1 MTEYSIDDFTIH
13 CVEMTIKELIMNNE
27 DYQRNIDSQNN
38 TLEYLIFENR
48 KLVLYELL
56 GKIQQLKKVLG
67 AILLEVKRDISNTN
81 QTGEIR
87 VFINPHSFNFGNNTL
102 SIRFT
107 NLAK

>member
-1 MTEYSIDDFTIH
+1 MTECSIDDFTIH

-56 GKIQQLKKVLG
+56 GKIQQLKLSRKEY
-67 AILLEVKRDISNTN
+67 LERLK
-81 QTGEIR
+81 E
-87 VFINPHSFNFGNNTL
+87 L
-102 SIRFT
+102 
-107 NLAK
+107 

>member
-1 MTEYSIDDFTIH
+1 MTSIDDFTIH

-56 GKIQQLKKVLG
+56 GKIQQLKLSRKEY
-67 AILLEVKRDISNTN
+67 LERLKEVMK
-81 QTGEIR
+81 
-87 VFINPHSFNFGNNTL
+87 
-102 SIRFT
+102 
-107 NLAK
+107 

>member
-56 GKIQQLKKVLG
+56 GKIQQLKLSRKEY
-67 AILLEVKRDISNTN
+67 LERLKEVM
-81 QTGEIR
+81 E
-87 VFINPHSFNFGNNTL
+87 
-102 SIRFT
+102 
-107 NLAK
+107 

>member
-1 MTEYSIDDFTIH
+1 MTSIDDFTIH

-56 GKIQQLKKVLG
+56 GKIQQLKLSRKEY
-67 AILLEVKRDISNTN
+67 LERLKEVM
-81 QTGEIR
+81 E
-87 VFINPHSFNFGNNTL
+87 
-102 SIRFT
+102 
-107 NLAK
+107 

>member
-1 MTEYSIDDFTIH
+1 MTSIDDFTIH

-56 GKIQQLKKVLG
+56 GKIQQLKLSRKEY
-67 AILLEVKRDISNTN
+67 LERLKEL
-81 QTGEIR
+81 QE
-87 VFINPHSFNFGNNTL
+87 
-102 SIRFT
+102 
-107 NLAK
+107 

>member
-13 CVEMTIKELIMNNE
+13 CVEMTIKELIMDNE

-56 GKIQQLKKVLG
+56 GKIQQLKLSRKEY
-67 AILLEVKRDISNTN
+67 LERLKEL
-81 QTGEIR
+81 QE
-87 VFINPHSFNFGNNTL
+87 
-102 SIRFT
+102 
-107 NLAK
+107 